1 MPPRNRIPLEQ
12 RQRIMRRRWRRLPVF
27 ADTLGVNRST
37 ATSRIVARYI
47 REGRIEERPRGG
59 RNNVRVDEEMRNF
72 LSEIVDDN
80 CLLTLWQI
88 NRELRRR
95 LPNKPFVH
103 DRTVAST
110 LDGMLSRVKVAHP
123 SQLSETD
130 RTFSRGGRR
139 TQTGS

>member
-1 MPPRNRIPLEQ
+1 MF
-12 RQRIMRRRWRRLPVF
+12 V

-37 ATSRIVARYI
+37 ARSRIVARYI
-47 REGRIEERPRGG
+47 REGRIEERPCGG
-59 RNNVRVDEEMRNF
+59 RNNVRVDEEMRNC

-95 LPNKPFVH
+95 LPNKPFIH

-110 LDGMLSRVKVAHP
+110 LDGMPFRVEVAHH